1 VQASDIIAL
10 DTNPANYTWFD
21 AGGTFITDVYLWVRT
36 TGGNTA
42 QFNLSIDA
50 PDNSGWI
57 NQTTQTLTASPY
69 IDVYS
74 RTGSVVVNV
83 SSPTSGR
90 IGFSNLGANGVV
102 GVDFVSKAAPD
113 GYTILV
119 GSTTTMAANN
129 FMYKNPTVDPLKD
142 FLPVAILGT
151 IEFAMLVPASSNY
164 NSLKDLIGAAK
175 ANPGK
180 LSYGFGS
187 SAALLCGEMFNAA
200 AGIQIVKVPYKG
212 TPQSLIDLAADRI
225 QLVCEPLGPS
235 LPLIKAGKLRP
246 LAVTSINRH
255 GLAPEVPT
263 MSEAGLPME
272 HATWAGFFVPAK
284 TPKEVITRLSNE
296 IVKMMGRTE
305 VQEKIRETGFV
316 PRQIGSDEFGAVHR
330 NDYTRMEKIIKQ
342 AGISPD

>member
-1 VQASDIIAL
+1 MKKITKRLMLSSAIACAILGATNSWAQAWPNKPIRMVVPLA
-10 DTNPANYTWFD
+10 PG
-21 AGGTFITDVYLWVRT
+21 GGTDIASRVVANF
-36 TGGNTA
+36 
-42 QFNLSIDA
+42 LSEALGQQVIIE
-50 PDNSGWI
+50 NK
-57 NQTTQTLTASPY
+57 
-69 IDVYS
+69 
-74 RTGSVVVNV
+74 
-83 SSPTSGR
+83 
-90 IGFSNLGANGVV
+90 LGANGVV
-102 GVDFVSKAAPD
+102 GVDFASKAAPD

-142 FLPVAILGT
+142 FLPVSILGT
-151 IEFAMLVPASSNY
+151 IEFAMLVPASTNY

-212 TPQSLIDLAADRI
+212 TPQSLVDLAADRI

-235 LPLIKAGKLRP
+235 LPLIKSGKLRP
-246 LAVTSINRH
+246 LAVTSVNRH

-263 MSEAGLPME
+263 MAEAGLPME

-284 TPKEVITRLSNE
+284 TPKEIVTRLSNE
-296 IVKMMGRTE
+296 IVKIMGRPE
-305 VQEKIRETGFV
+305 VQDKIRETGFI

-330 NDYTRMEKIIKQ
+330 NDYSRMERIIKQ
-342 AGISPD
+342 AGITPD

>member
-1 VQASDIIAL
+1 MKQITKRLMLSSAIACAILGATNSWAQAWPNKPIRMVVPLA
-10 DTNPANYTWFD
+10 
-21 AGGTFITDVYLWVRT
+21 AGGGTDIASRVVATYLSEALGQQVIIE
-36 TGGNTA
+36 NK
-42 QFNLSIDA
+42 
-50 PDNSGWI
+50 
-57 NQTTQTLTASPY
+57 
-69 IDVYS
+69 
-74 RTGSVVVNV
+74 
-83 SSPTSGR
+83 
-90 IGFSNLGANGVV
+90 LGANGVV
-102 GVDFVSKAAPD
+102 GVDFASKAAPD

-142 FLPVAILGT
+142 FLPVSILGT
-151 IEFAMLVPASSNY
+151 IEFAMLVPASTNY

-235 LPLIKAGKLRP
+235 LPLIKSGKLRP
-246 LAVTSINRH
+246 LAVTSVNRH

-263 MSEAGLPME
+263 MAEAGLPME

-284 TPKEVITRLSNE
+284 TPKEIVTRLSNE
-296 IVKMMGRTE
+296 IVKIMGRTE
-305 VQEKIRETGFV
+305 VQEKIRETGFI

-330 NDYTRMEKIIKQ
+330 NDYSRMERIIKQ
-342 AGISPD
+342 AGITPD

>member
-1 VQASDIIAL
+1 M
-10 DTNPANYTWFD
+10 
-21 AGGTFITDVYLWVRT
+21 
-36 TGGNTA
+36 
-42 QFNLSIDA
+42 
-50 PDNSGWI
+50 
-57 NQTTQTLTASPY
+57 
-69 IDVYS
+69 
-74 RTGSVVVNV
+74 
-83 SSPTSGR
+83 
-90 IGFSNLGANGVV
+90 
-102 GVDFVSKAAPD
+102 GVDFASKAAPD

-142 FLPVAILGT
+142 FLPVSILGT

-212 TPQSLIDLAADRI
+212 TPQSLVDLAADRI

-235 LPLIKAGKLRP
+235 LPLIKSGKLRP
-246 LAVTSINRH
+246 LAVTSVNRH

-263 MSEAGLPME
+263 MAEAGLPME

-284 TPKEVITRLSNE
+284 TPKEIVTRLSNE
-296 IVKMMGRTE
+296 IVKIMGRPE
-305 VQEKIRETGFV
+305 VQDKIRETGFI

-330 NDYTRMEKIIKQ
+330 NDYSRMERIIKQ
-342 AGISPD
+342 AGITPD

>member
-1 VQASDIIAL
+1 MKKMKFTFIFAFASFVMSGAFAQPESYPSKTIRLIV
-10 DTNPANYTWFD
+10 PAPPG
-21 AGGTFITDVYLWVRT
+21 GGTDISARVFGQKISEYLGQQVIIE
-36 TGGNTA
+36 NK
-42 QFNLSIDA
+42 
-50 PDNSGWI
+50 
-57 NQTTQTLTASPY
+57 
-69 IDVYS
+69 
-74 RTGSVVVNV
+74 
-83 SSPTSGR
+83 
-90 IGFSNLGANGVV
+90 LGANGVV
-102 GVDFVSKAAPD
+102 GVDFASKAAPD

-142 FLPVAILGT
+142 FLPVSILGT

-235 LPLIKAGKLRP
+235 LPLIKSGKLRP
-246 LAVTSINRH
+246 LAVTSVNRH

-263 MSEAGLPME
+263 MAEAGLPME

-284 TPKEVITRLSNE
+284 TPKEIVTRLSNE
-296 IVKMMGRTE
+296 IVKIMGRADA
-305 VQEKIRETGFV
+305 QEKIRETGFI

-330 NDYTRMEKIIKQ
+330 NDYSRMERIIKQ
-342 AGISPD
+342 AGITPD

>member
-1 VQASDIIAL
+1 MKKITKRLMLSSAIACAILGATNSWAQAWPNKPIRMVVPLA
-10 DTNPANYTWFD
+10 PG
-21 AGGTFITDVYLWVRT
+21 GGTDIASRVVANF
-36 TGGNTA
+36 
-42 QFNLSIDA
+42 LSEALGQQVIIE
-50 PDNSGWI
+50 NK
-57 NQTTQTLTASPY
+57 
-69 IDVYS
+69 
-74 RTGSVVVNV
+74 
-83 SSPTSGR
+83 
-90 IGFSNLGANGVV
+90 LGANGVV
-102 GVDFVSKAAPD
+102 GVDFASKAAPD

-142 FLPVAILGT
+142 FLPVSILGT

-212 TPQSLIDLAADRI
+212 TPQSLVDLAADRI

-235 LPLIKAGKLRP
+235 LPLIKSGKLRP
-246 LAVTSINRH
+246 LAVTSVNRH

-263 MSEAGLPME
+263 MAEAGLPME

-284 TPKEVITRLSNE
+284 TPKEIVTRLSNE
-296 IVKMMGRTE
+296 IVKIMGRPE
-305 VQEKIRETGFV
+305 VQDKIRETGFI

-330 NDYTRMEKIIKQ
+330 NDYSRMERIIKQ
-342 AGISPD
+342 AGITPD

>member
-1 VQASDIIAL
+1 MKQITKCLILSSAIACAILGATNSWAQAWPNKPIRMVVPLA
-10 DTNPANYTWFD
+10 
-21 AGGTFITDVYLWVRT
+21 AGGGTDIASRVVATYLSEALGQQVIIE
-36 TGGNTA
+36 NK
-42 QFNLSIDA
+42 
-50 PDNSGWI
+50 
-57 NQTTQTLTASPY
+57 
-69 IDVYS
+69 
-74 RTGSVVVNV
+74 
-83 SSPTSGR
+83 
-90 IGFSNLGANGVV
+90 LGANGVV
-102 GVDFVSKAAPD
+102 GVDFASKAAPD

-142 FLPVAILGT
+142 FLPVSILGT
-151 IEFAMLVPASSNY
+151 IEFAMLVPASTNY

-235 LPLIKAGKLRP
+235 LPLIKSGKLRP
-246 LAVTSINRH
+246 LAVTSVNRH

-263 MSEAGLPME
+263 MAEAGLPME

-284 TPKEVITRLSNE
+284 TPKEIVTRLSNE
-296 IVKMMGRTE
+296 IVKIMGRAE
-305 VQEKIRETGFV
+305 VQEKIRETGFI

-330 NDYTRMEKIIKQ
+330 NDYSRMERIIKQ
-342 AGISPD
+342 AGITPD

>member
-1 VQASDIIAL
+1 MKKITKRLMLSSAIACAILGATNSWAQAWPNKPIRMVVPLA
-10 DTNPANYTWFD
+10 PG
-21 AGGTFITDVYLWVRT
+21 GGTDIASRVVANF
-36 TGGNTA
+36 
-42 QFNLSIDA
+42 LSEALGQQVIIE
-50 PDNSGWI
+50 NK
-57 NQTTQTLTASPY
+57 
-69 IDVYS
+69 
-74 RTGSVVVNV
+74 
-83 SSPTSGR
+83 
-90 IGFSNLGANGVV
+90 LGANGVV
-102 GVDFVSKAAPD
+102 GVDFASKAAPD

-142 FLPVAILGT
+142 FLPVSILGT

-164 NSLKDLIGAAK
+164 NSLRDLIGAAK

-235 LPLIKAGKLRP
+235 LPLIKSGKLRP
-246 LAVTSINRH
+246 LAVTSVNRH

-263 MSEAGLPME
+263 MAEAGLPME

-284 TPKEVITRLSNE
+284 TPKEIVTRLSNE
-296 IVKMMGRTE
+296 IVKIMGRAE
-305 VQEKIRETGFV
+305 VQEKIRETGFI

-330 NDYTRMEKIIKQ
+330 NDYSRMERIIKQ
-342 AGISPD
+342 AGITPD

>member
-1 VQASDIIAL
+1 MKKITKRLMLSSAIACAILGATNSWAQAWPNKPIRMVVPLA
-10 DTNPANYTWFD
+10 
-21 AGGTFITDVYLWVRT
+21 AGGGTDIASRVVATYLSEALGQQVIIE
-36 TGGNTA
+36 NK
-42 QFNLSIDA
+42 
-50 PDNSGWI
+50 
-57 NQTTQTLTASPY
+57 
-69 IDVYS
+69 
-74 RTGSVVVNV
+74 
-83 SSPTSGR
+83 
-90 IGFSNLGANGVV
+90 LGANGVV
-102 GVDFVSKAAPD
+102 GVDFASKAAPD

-142 FLPVAILGT
+142 FLPVSILGT
-151 IEFAMLVPASSNY
+151 IEFAMLVPASTNY

-235 LPLIKAGKLRP
+235 LPLIKSGKLRP
-246 LAVTSINRH
+246 LAVTSVNRH

-263 MSEAGLPME
+263 MAEAGLPME

-284 TPKEVITRLSNE
+284 TPKEIVTRLSNE
-296 IVKMMGRTE
+296 IVKIMGRAE
-305 VQEKIRETGFV
+305 VQEKIRETGFI

-330 NDYTRMEKIIKQ
+330 NDYSRMERIIKQ
-342 AGISPD
+342 AGITPD

>member
-1 VQASDIIAL
+1 MKKITKRLMLSSAIACAILGATNSWAQAWPNKPIRMVVPLA
-10 DTNPANYTWFD
+10 PG
-21 AGGTFITDVYLWVRT
+21 GGTDIASRVVANF
-36 TGGNTA
+36 
-42 QFNLSIDA
+42 LSEALGQQVIIE
-50 PDNSGWI
+50 NK
-57 NQTTQTLTASPY
+57 
-69 IDVYS
+69 
-74 RTGSVVVNV
+74 
-83 SSPTSGR
+83 
-90 IGFSNLGANGVV
+90 LGANGVV
-102 GVDFVSKAAPD
+102 GVDFASKAAPD

-142 FLPVAILGT
+142 FLPVSILGT

-212 TPQSLIDLAADRI
+212 TPQSLVDLAADRI

-235 LPLIKAGKLRP
+235 LPLIKSGKLRP
-246 LAVTSINRH
+246 LAVTSVNRH

-263 MSEAGLPME
+263 MAEAGLPME

-284 TPKEVITRLSNE
+284 TPKEIVTRLSNE
-296 IVKMMGRTE
+296 IVKIMGRPE
-305 VQEKIRETGFV
+305 VQDKIRETGFI

-330 NDYTRMEKIIKQ
+330 NDYSRMERIIKQ

>member
-1 VQASDIIAL
+1 MKKITKRLMLSSAIACAILGATNSWAQAWPNKPIRMVVPLA
-10 DTNPANYTWFD
+10 PG
-21 AGGTFITDVYLWVRT
+21 GGTDIASRVVANF
-36 TGGNTA
+36 
-42 QFNLSIDA
+42 LSEALGQQVIIE
-50 PDNSGWI
+50 NK
-57 NQTTQTLTASPY
+57 
-69 IDVYS
+69 
-74 RTGSVVVNV
+74 
-83 SSPTSGR
+83 
-90 IGFSNLGANGVV
+90 LGANGVV
-102 GVDFVSKAAPD
+102 GVDFASKAAPD

-142 FLPVAILGT
+142 FLPVSILGT

-212 TPQSLIDLAADRI
+212 TPQSLVDLAADRI

-235 LPLIKAGKLRP
+235 LPLIKSGKLRP
-246 LAVTSINRH
+246 LAVTSVNRH

-263 MSEAGLPME
+263 MAEAGLPME

-284 TPKEVITRLSNE
+284 TPKEIVTRLSNE
-296 IVKMMGRTE
+296 IVKIMGRAE
-305 VQEKIRETGFV
+305 VQEKIRETGFI

-330 NDYTRMEKIIKQ
+330 NDYSRMERIIKQ
-342 AGISPD
+342 AGITPD

>member
-1 VQASDIIAL
+1 MKKITKRLMLVSAMACAILGATNSWAQAWPNKPIRMVVPLAPGGGTDIASRVV
-10 DTNPANYTWFD
+10 ANY
-21 AGGTFITDVYLWVRT
+21 
-36 TGGNTA
+36 
-42 QFNLSIDA
+42 LSEALGQQVIIE
-50 PDNSGWI
+50 NK
-57 NQTTQTLTASPY
+57 
-69 IDVYS
+69 
-74 RTGSVVVNV
+74 
-83 SSPTSGR
+83 
-90 IGFSNLGANGVV
+90 LGANGVV
-102 GVDFVSKAAPD
+102 GVDFASKAAPD

-142 FLPVAILGT
+142 FLPVSILGT

-235 LPLIKAGKLRP
+235 LPLIKSGKLRP
-246 LAVTSINRH
+246 LAVTSVNRH

-263 MSEAGLPME
+263 MAEAGLPME

-284 TPKEVITRLSNE
+284 TPKEIVTRLSNE
-296 IVKMMGRTE
+296 IVKIMGRADA
-305 VQEKIRETGFV
+305 QEKIRETGFI

-330 NDYTRMEKIIKQ
+330 NDYSRMERIIKQ
-342 AGISPD
+342 AGITPD

>member
-1 VQASDIIAL
+1 MKQITKRLMLSSAIACAILGATNSWAQAWPNKPIRMVVPLA
-10 DTNPANYTWFD
+10 
-21 AGGTFITDVYLWVRT
+21 AGGGTDIASRVVATYLSEALGQQVIIE
-36 TGGNTA
+36 NK
-42 QFNLSIDA
+42 
-50 PDNSGWI
+50 
-57 NQTTQTLTASPY
+57 
-69 IDVYS
+69 
-74 RTGSVVVNV
+74 
-83 SSPTSGR
+83 
-90 IGFSNLGANGVV
+90 LGANGVV
-102 GVDFVSKAAPD
+102 GVDFASKAAPD

-142 FLPVAILGT
+142 FLPVSILGT
-151 IEFAMLVPASSNY
+151 IEFAMLVPASTNY

-235 LPLIKAGKLRP
+235 LPLIKSGKLRP
-246 LAVTSINRH
+246 LAVTSVNRH

-263 MSEAGLPME
+263 MAEAGLPME

-284 TPKEVITRLSNE
+284 TPKEIVTRLSNE
-296 IVKMMGRTE
+296 IVKIMGRAE
-305 VQEKIRETGFV
+305 VQEKIRETGFI

-330 NDYTRMEKIIKQ
+330 NDYSRMERIIKQ
-342 AGISPD
+342 AGITPD

>member
-1 VQASDIIAL
+1 MKKITKRLMLSSAIACAILGATNSWAQAWPNKPIRMVVPLA
-10 DTNPANYTWFD
+10 PG
-21 AGGTFITDVYLWVRT
+21 GGTDIASRVVANF
-36 TGGNTA
+36 
-42 QFNLSIDA
+42 LSEALGQQVIIE
-50 PDNSGWI
+50 NK
-57 NQTTQTLTASPY
+57 
-69 IDVYS
+69 
-74 RTGSVVVNV
+74 
-83 SSPTSGR
+83 
-90 IGFSNLGANGVV
+90 LGANGVV
-102 GVDFVSKAAPD
+102 GVDFASKAAPD

-142 FLPVAILGT
+142 FLPVSILGT

-164 NSLKDLIGAAK
+164 NSLRDLIGAAK

-235 LPLIKAGKLRP
+235 LPLIKSGKLRP
-246 LAVTSINRH
+246 LAVTSVNRH

-263 MSEAGLPME
+263 MAEAGLPME

-284 TPKEVITRLSNE
+284 TPKEIVTRLSNE
-296 IVKMMGRTE
+296 IVKIMGRPE
-305 VQEKIRETGFV
+305 VQDKIRETGFI

-330 NDYTRMEKIIKQ
+330 NDYSRMERIIKQ
-342 AGISPD
+342 AGITPD

>member
-1 VQASDIIAL
+1 MKQITQRLMLSSAIACAILGATNSWAQAWPNKPIRMVVPLA
-10 DTNPANYTWFD
+10 
-21 AGGTFITDVYLWVRT
+21 AGGGTDIASRVVATYLSEALGQQVIIE
-36 TGGNTA
+36 NK
-42 QFNLSIDA
+42 
-50 PDNSGWI
+50 
-57 NQTTQTLTASPY
+57 
-69 IDVYS
+69 
-74 RTGSVVVNV
+74 
-83 SSPTSGR
+83 
-90 IGFSNLGANGVV
+90 LGANGVV
-102 GVDFVSKAAPD
+102 GVDFASKAAPD

-142 FLPVAILGT
+142 FLPVSILGT
-151 IEFAMLVPASSNY
+151 IEFAMLVPASTNY

-235 LPLIKAGKLRP
+235 LPLIKSGKLRP
-246 LAVTSINRH
+246 LAVTSVNRH

-263 MSEAGLPME
+263 MAEAGLPME

-284 TPKEVITRLSNE
+284 TPKEIVTRLSNE
-296 IVKMMGRTE
+296 IVKIMGRAE
-305 VQEKIRETGFV
+305 VQEKIRETGFI

-330 NDYTRMEKIIKQ
+330 NDYSRMERIIKQ
-342 AGISPD
+342 AGITPD

>member
-1 VQASDIIAL
+1 MKQITKRLMLSSAIACAILGATNSWAQAWPNKPIRMVVPLA
-10 DTNPANYTWFD
+10 
-21 AGGTFITDVYLWVRT
+21 AGGGTDIASRVV
-36 TGGNTA
+36 A
-42 QFNLSIDA
+42 SFLSEALGQQVIIE
-50 PDNSGWI
+50 NK
-57 NQTTQTLTASPY
+57 
-69 IDVYS
+69 
-74 RTGSVVVNV
+74 
-83 SSPTSGR
+83 
-90 IGFSNLGANGVV
+90 LGANGVV
-102 GVDFVSKAAPD
+102 GVDFASKAAPD

-142 FLPVAILGT
+142 FLPVSILGT
-151 IEFAMLVPASSNY
+151 IEFAMLVPASTNY

-235 LPLIKAGKLRP
+235 LPLIKSGKLRP
-246 LAVTSINRH
+246 LAVTSVNRH

-263 MSEAGLPME
+263 MAEAGLPME

-284 TPKEVITRLSNE
+284 TPKEIVTRLSNE
-296 IVKMMGRTE
+296 IVKIMGRAE
-305 VQEKIRETGFV
+305 VQEKIRETGFI

-330 NDYTRMEKIIKQ
+330 NDYSRMERIIKQ
-342 AGISPD
+342 AGITPD

>member
-1 VQASDIIAL
+1 MKKITKRLMLSSAIACAILGATNSWAQAWPNKPIRMVVPLA
-10 DTNPANYTWFD
+10 PG
-21 AGGTFITDVYLWVRT
+21 GGTDIASRVVANF
-36 TGGNTA
+36 
-42 QFNLSIDA
+42 LSEALGQQVIIE
-50 PDNSGWI
+50 NK
-57 NQTTQTLTASPY
+57 
-69 IDVYS
+69 
-74 RTGSVVVNV
+74 
-83 SSPTSGR
+83 
-90 IGFSNLGANGVV
+90 LGANGVV
-102 GVDFVSKAAPD
+102 GVDFASKAAPD

-142 FLPVAILGT
+142 FLPVSILGT

-164 NSLKDLIGAAK
+164 NSLRDLIGAAK

-212 TPQSLIDLAADRI
+212 TPQSLVDLAADRI

-235 LPLIKAGKLRP
+235 LPLIKSGKLRP
-246 LAVTSINRH
+246 LAVTSVNRH

-263 MSEAGLPME
+263 MAEAGLPME

-284 TPKEVITRLSNE
+284 TPKEIVTRLSNE
-296 IVKMMGRTE
+296 IVKIMGRAE
-305 VQEKIRETGFV
+305 VQEKIRETGFI

-330 NDYTRMEKIIKQ
+330 NDYSRMERIIKQ
-342 AGISPD
+342 AGITPD

>member
-1 VQASDIIAL
+1 MKKITKRLMLSSAIACAIL
-10 DTNPANYTWFD
+10 GATNSWAQSWPNKPIRMVVPLA
-21 AGGTFITDVYLWVRT
+21 AGGGTDIASRVVATYLSEALGQQVIIE
-36 TGGNTA
+36 NK
-42 QFNLSIDA
+42 
-50 PDNSGWI
+50 
-57 NQTTQTLTASPY
+57 
-69 IDVYS
+69 
-74 RTGSVVVNV
+74 
-83 SSPTSGR
+83 
-90 IGFSNLGANGVV
+90 LGANGVV
-102 GVDFVSKAAPD
+102 GVDFASKAAPD

-142 FLPVAILGT
+142 FLPVSILGT
-151 IEFAMLVPASSNY
+151 IEFAMLVPASTNY

-235 LPLIKAGKLRP
+235 LPLIKSGKLRP
-246 LAVTSINRH
+246 LAVTSVNRH

-263 MSEAGLPME
+263 MAEAGLPME

-284 TPKEVITRLSNE
+284 TPKEIVTRLSNE
-296 IVKMMGRTE
+296 IVKIMGRAE
-305 VQEKIRETGFV
+305 VQEKIRETGFI

-330 NDYTRMEKIIKQ
+330 NDYSRMERIIKQ
-342 AGISPD
+342 AGITPD

>member
-1 VQASDIIAL
+1 MKKITKRLMLISAITCAILSATNSWAQAWPNKPIRMVVPLA
-10 DTNPANYTWFD
+10 PG
-21 AGGTFITDVYLWVRT
+21 GGTDIASRVVASF
-36 TGGNTA
+36 
-42 QFNLSIDA
+42 LSEALGQQVIIE
-50 PDNSGWI
+50 NK
-57 NQTTQTLTASPY
+57 
-69 IDVYS
+69 
-74 RTGSVVVNV
+74 
-83 SSPTSGR
+83 
-90 IGFSNLGANGVV
+90 LGANGVV
-102 GVDFVSKAAPD
+102 GVDFASKAAPD

-142 FLPVAILGT
+142 FLPVSILGT

-164 NSLKDLIGAAK
+164 NSLKDLIGGAK

-235 LPLIKAGKLRP
+235 LPLIKSGKLRP
-246 LAVTSINRH
+246 LAVTSVNRH

-263 MSEAGLPME
+263 MAEAGLPME

-284 TPKEVITRLSNE
+284 TPKEIVTRLSNE
-296 IVKMMGRTE
+296 IVKIMGRTE
-305 VQEKIRETGFV
+305 VQEKIRETGFI
-316 PRQIGSDEFGAVHR
+316 PRQIGSDEFGVLHR

-342 AGISPD
+342 AGITPD

>member
-1 VQASDIIAL
+1 MKKITKRLMLVSAMACAILGATNSWAQAWPNKPIRMVVPLA
-10 DTNPANYTWFD
+10 PG
-21 AGGTFITDVYLWVRT
+21 GGTDIASRVVANF
-36 TGGNTA
+36 
-42 QFNLSIDA
+42 LSEALGQQVIIE
-50 PDNSGWI
+50 NK
-57 NQTTQTLTASPY
+57 
-69 IDVYS
+69 
-74 RTGSVVVNV
+74 
-83 SSPTSGR
+83 
-90 IGFSNLGANGVV
+90 LGANGVV
-102 GVDFVSKAAPD
+102 GVDFASKAAPD

-142 FLPVAILGT
+142 FLPVSILGT

-235 LPLIKAGKLRP
+235 LPLIKSGKLRP
-246 LAVTSINRH
+246 LAVTSVNRH

-263 MSEAGLPME
+263 MAEAGLPME

-284 TPKEVITRLSNE
+284 TPKEIVTRLSNE
-296 IVKMMGRTE
+296 IVKIMGRAD
-305 VQEKIRETGFV
+305 VQEKIRETGFI

-330 NDYTRMEKIIKQ
+330 NDYSRMERIIKQ
-342 AGISPD
+342 AGITPD

>member
-1 VQASDIIAL
+1 MKKITKRLMLVSAMACAILGATNSWAQAWPNKPIRMVVPLA
-10 DTNPANYTWFD
+10 PG
-21 AGGTFITDVYLWVRT
+21 GGTDIASRVVANF
-36 TGGNTA
+36 
-42 QFNLSIDA
+42 LSEALGQQVIIE
-50 PDNSGWI
+50 NK
-57 NQTTQTLTASPY
+57 
-69 IDVYS
+69 
-74 RTGSVVVNV
+74 
-83 SSPTSGR
+83 
-90 IGFSNLGANGVV
+90 LGANGVV
-102 GVDFVSKAAPD
+102 GVDFASKAAPD

-142 FLPVAILGT
+142 FLPVSILGT

-235 LPLIKAGKLRP
+235 LPLIKSGKLRP
-246 LAVTSINRH
+246 LAVTSVNRH

-263 MSEAGLPME
+263 MAEAGLPME
-272 HATWAGFFVPAK
+272 HATWAGFFVPAR
-284 TPKEVITRLSNE
+284 TPKEIVTRLSNE
-296 IVKMMGRTE
+296 IVKIMGRAD
-305 VQEKIRETGFV
+305 VQEKIRETGFI

-330 NDYTRMEKIIKQ
+330 NDYSRMERIIKQ
-342 AGISPD
+342 AGITPD

>member
-1 VQASDIIAL
+1 MKKITKRLMLSSAIACAILGATNSWAQAWPNKPIRMVVPLA
-10 DTNPANYTWFD
+10 PG
-21 AGGTFITDVYLWVRT
+21 GGTDIASRVVANF
-36 TGGNTA
+36 
-42 QFNLSIDA
+42 LSEALGQQVIIE
-50 PDNSGWI
+50 NK
-57 NQTTQTLTASPY
+57 
-69 IDVYS
+69 
-74 RTGSVVVNV
+74 
-83 SSPTSGR
+83 
-90 IGFSNLGANGVV
+90 LGANGVV
-102 GVDFVSKAAPD
+102 GVDFASKAAPD
-113 GYTILV
+113 GYSILV

-142 FLPVAILGT
+142 FLPVSILGT

-164 NSLKDLIGAAK
+164 NSLRDLIGAAK

-212 TPQSLIDLAADRI
+212 TPQSLVDLAADRI

-235 LPLIKAGKLRP
+235 LPLIKSGKLRP
-246 LAVTSINRH
+246 LAVTSVNRH

-263 MSEAGLPME
+263 MAEAGLPME

-284 TPKEVITRLSNE
+284 TPKEIVTRLSNE
-296 IVKMMGRTE
+296 IVKIMGRAE
-305 VQEKIRETGFV
+305 VQEKIRETGFI

-330 NDYTRMEKIIKQ
+330 NDYSRMERIIKQ
-342 AGISPD
+342 AGITPD

>member
-1 VQASDIIAL
+1 MKTITKRLMLVSAIACAILGATNSWAQAWPNKPIRMVVPLA
-10 DTNPANYTWFD
+10 PG
-21 AGGTFITDVYLWVRT
+21 GGTDIASRVVANF
-36 TGGNTA
+36 
-42 QFNLSIDA
+42 LSEALGQQVIIE
-50 PDNSGWI
+50 NK
-57 NQTTQTLTASPY
+57 
-69 IDVYS
+69 
-74 RTGSVVVNV
+74 
-83 SSPTSGR
+83 
-90 IGFSNLGANGVV
+90 LGANGVV
-102 GVDFVSKAAPD
+102 GVDFASKAAPD

-142 FLPVAILGT
+142 FLPVSILGT

-235 LPLIKAGKLRP
+235 LPLIKSGKLRP
-246 LAVTSINRH
+246 LAVTSVNRH

-263 MSEAGLPME
+263 MAEAGLPME
-272 HATWAGFFVPAK
+272 HATWAGFFVPTK
-284 TPKEVITRLSNE
+284 TPKEIVTRLSNE
-296 IVKMMGRTE
+296 IVKIMGRAD
-305 VQEKIRETGFV
+305 VQEKIRETGFI

-330 NDYTRMEKIIKQ
+330 NDYSRMERIIKQ
-342 AGISPD
+342 AGITPD

>member
-1 VQASDIIAL
+1 MKKITKRLMLSSAIACAILGATNSWAQAWPNKPIRMVVPLA
-10 DTNPANYTWFD
+10 PG
-21 AGGTFITDVYLWVRT
+21 GGTDIASRVVANF
-36 TGGNTA
+36 
-42 QFNLSIDA
+42 LSEALGQQVIIE
-50 PDNSGWI
+50 NK
-57 NQTTQTLTASPY
+57 
-69 IDVYS
+69 
-74 RTGSVVVNV
+74 
-83 SSPTSGR
+83 
-90 IGFSNLGANGVV
+90 LGANGVV
-102 GVDFVSKAAPD
+102 GVDFASKAAPD

-142 FLPVAILGT
+142 FLPVSILGT

-164 NSLKDLIGAAK
+164 NSLRDLIGAAK

-212 TPQSLIDLAADRI
+212 TPQSLVDLAADRI

-235 LPLIKAGKLRP
+235 LPLIKSGKLRP
-246 LAVTSINRH
+246 LAVTSVNRH

-263 MSEAGLPME
+263 MAEAGLPME

-284 TPKEVITRLSNE
+284 TPKEIVTRLSNE
-296 IVKMMGRTE
+296 IVKIMGRPE
-305 VQEKIRETGFV
+305 VQDKIRETGFI

-330 NDYTRMEKIIKQ
+330 NDYSRMERIIKQ
-342 AGISPD
+342 AGITPD

>member
-1 VQASDIIAL
+1 MKKITKRLMLSGAIACALMSAANTWAQAWPNKPIRMVVPLAPGGGTDIASRVV
-10 DTNPANYTWFD
+10 ANY
-21 AGGTFITDVYLWVRT
+21 
-36 TGGNTA
+36 
-42 QFNLSIDA
+42 LSEALGQQVIIE
-50 PDNSGWI
+50 NK
-57 NQTTQTLTASPY
+57 
-69 IDVYS
+69 
-74 RTGSVVVNV
+74 
-83 SSPTSGR
+83 
-90 IGFSNLGANGVV
+90 LGANGVV

-187 SAALLCGEMFNAA
+187 SAALLCGEMFNSA

-255 GLAPEVPT
+255 GLAPDVPT

-316 PRQIGSDEFGAVHR
+316 SRQIGSDEFGAVHR